1 MPQLF
6 CLKEPDTAADAT
18 PRTLAGSVIVRAGL
32 FCVGAQPPV
41 GAACDGSAGAM
52 SRPPAMATVE
62 TMWRARIAGPPRGQ
76 SGRAQRNSGWPGH
89 LGHGGNVGFIEVLA
103 SAMRHSDA
111 RRDGHARLGKK
122 LLTVS

>member
-1 MPQLF
+1 MPQVF
-6 CLKEPDTAADAT
+6 CWNERERAAAAT
-18 PRTLAGSVIVRAGL
+18 PRTRAGSVIVRTGL

-52 SRPPAMATVE
+52 SSPPAMATVE

-76 SGRAQRNSGWPGH
+76 SGRAQRNSGWRGH

-103 SAMRHSDA
+103 SAMRHSVA

-122 LLTVS
+122 LLTAS